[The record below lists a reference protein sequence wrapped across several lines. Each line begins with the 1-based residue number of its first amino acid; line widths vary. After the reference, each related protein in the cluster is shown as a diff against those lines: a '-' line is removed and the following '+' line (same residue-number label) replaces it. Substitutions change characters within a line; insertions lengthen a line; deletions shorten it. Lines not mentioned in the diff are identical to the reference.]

1 MTANKPATP
10 LPWSISPDGR
20 KWIYCDATK
29 DHIFLG
35 NAVTKTDGDDEI
47 AVPNAAYIAHA
58 ANAYP
63 KLVAALREYVNVVES
78 VNNPNSFGVE
88 VRDAGAPARALLRS
102 LGEDV

>member
-1 MTANKPATP
+1 MTAHKPATP
-10 LPWSISPDGR
+10 LPFRSEDTTV
-20 KWIYCDATK
+20 KY
-29 DHIFLG
+29 
-35 NAVTKTDGDDEI
+35 VTHGAWHTI
-47 AVPNAAYIAHA
+47 ARLNDKKYTNEANKENAAYLAHA

-102 LGEDV
+102 LGEDA

>member
-35 NAVTKTDGDDEI
+35 NAVTKTDGEDEI
-47 AVPNAAYIAHA
+47 AIPNAAYLVHA

-63 KLVAALREYVNVVES
+63 KLITALKRATMDETVDVGGCLKLLRE
-78 VNNPNSFGVE
+78 
-88 VRDAGAPARALLRS
+88 
-102 LGEDV
+102 LGEAE